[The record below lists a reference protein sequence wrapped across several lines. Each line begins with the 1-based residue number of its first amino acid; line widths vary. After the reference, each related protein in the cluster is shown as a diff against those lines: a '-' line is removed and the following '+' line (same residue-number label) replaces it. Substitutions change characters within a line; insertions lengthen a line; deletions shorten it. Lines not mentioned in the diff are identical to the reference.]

1 MKKSTG
7 FSIPYEVADSI
18 ALAVMIDHRNLIRK
32 ELKDHTEKGEY
43 MHPDDL
49 GYNIGQ
55 LMPALN
61 LMIRYFG
68 GEQIETR
75 KV

>member
-1 MKKSTG
+1 MKKEKGITLP
-7 FSIPYEVADSI
+7 FEVADGI

-32 ELKDHTEKGEY
+32 ELKDHTEKGAY

-49 GYNIGQ
+49 VYNIGQ

-61 LMIRYFG
+61 LMIHYFG